1 MIKNIIFDIGGV
13 LFDDSDKNL
22 EKVLNKNEEEIK
34 SISKVAFGGNFKKC
48 LLGQLDIEDYIN
60 ELKERYSELSSELEY
75 VLSPQNYNKTF
86 PIMKDTFNLILELKK
101 QGYKIYLLSNITKAS
116 FKYINNVIDLTKYFD
131 GGLYSY
137 QEGMVKPNY
146 DFYKSLLKKYNLY
159 EKETIFFDDK
169 DKNIQAAKELGIK
182 SVKFKSI
189 DDITNNL
196 SII

>member
-22 EKVLNKNEEEIK
+22 EKALNKNEEEIK

-60 ELKERYSELSSELEY
+60 ELKEKYPELSNELEY

-86 PIMKDTFNLILELKK
+86 QIMKDTFNLILELKQK
-101 QGYKIYLLSNITKAS
+101 GYKMYLLSNITEDS

-146 DFYKSLLKKYNLY
+146 NFYKKLLKKYNLS

-169 DKNIQAAKELGIK
+169 DKNIQAAKDLGIK
-182 SVKFKSI
+182 SVKFKSVN
-189 DDITNNL
+189 DIKNNL
-196 SII
+196 